1 LDTQPLNSD
10 KTIKKARMKTII
22 KLWLL
27 VIWVIAVTSCSP
39 TRAIKKCEKCF
50 SLIDTSTTTKI
61 VDSTFIT
68 YDTVTHVVE
77 VTADTT
83 IQIIQIACD
92 SLGNA
97 TIKTSTT
104 KKGNRS
110 DLSTSL
116 SNNVLSIQAT
126 CDKVVDSLQLVITN
140 KERHRTE
147 TTTNIVKVPIAVEAK
162 LTWWQK
168 IKIRFGGWAFLIIA
182 LFIGYKSLS
191 TYYKVNTPMGLILT
205 LRRKLMR

>member
-1 LDTQPLNSD
+1 MKQA
-10 KTIKKARMKTII
+10 TI
-22 KLWLL
+22 LL
-27 VIWVIAVTSCSP
+27 LISIAFYSCSP

-50 SLIDTSTTTKI
+50 SLIDTSTTTRI

-68 YDTVTHVVE
+68 YDTVTHVIE

-83 IQIIQIACD
+83 IQIIQIVCD

-104 KKGNRS
+104 KKGTRS
-110 DLSTSL
+110 DLSTTL
-116 SNNVLSIQAT
+116 QNNVLSIQAT
-126 CDKVVDSLQLVITN
+126 CDKVIDSLQLVITN
-140 KERHRTE
+140 TERHRTE

-168 IKIRFGGWAFLIIA
+168 IKIRFGGWAFLLIA
-182 LFIGYKSLS
+182 IYGTYKGLK

>member
-1 LDTQPLNSD
+1 MKQA
-10 KTIKKARMKTII
+10 TI
-22 KLWLL
+22 LL
-27 VIWVIAVTSCSP
+27 LISIAFYSCSP
-39 TRAIKKCEKCF
+39 TKAIKKCQKCF
-50 SLIDTSTTTKI
+50 SLIDTSTTTRI
-61 VDSTFIT
+61 IDSTFIT
-68 YDTVTHVVE
+68 YDTIVHVVE
-77 VTADTT
+77 VKADTT
-83 IQIIQIACD
+83 IQIIEIVCD

-110 DLSTSL
+110 DLNTSL
-116 SNNVLSIQAT
+116 LNNTLTIKGT
-126 CDKVVDSLQLVITN
+126 CDKVVDSLQLIITN
-140 KERHRTE
+140 TERHRTE

-168 IKIRFGGWAFLIIA
+168 IKILFGGWAFLLIA
-182 LFIGYKSLS
+182 IYATYKGLK